1 MKINNLSS
9 SAIKIFEILHKKGY
23 EAFVVGGFVRDSILR
38 IPSTDIDIV
47 TSALPDQIIELFPN
61 DKVDLVGKSFG
72 VVLVNGIEVAS
83 YRNDKYFGL
92 SDKNSVIE
100 FGTLETDSA
109 RRDLTINSIFFDPI
123 SGVIFDPNGGM
134 NDIRNKIIKFVGNP
148 KDRIFEDPNRIV
160 RICRFRSQISGEFT
174 PETFDALKEH
184 AHLLEAH
191 VHVQRIRIET
201 LKAMKTKR
209 ASEFFRSLSDIGA
222 LQYIFPSLNSCIEVD
237 GGVHHGE
244 SVFIHNM
251 LAGDDVSTKFPLV
264 KLAAYLHDVGK
275 PSMKRLNPDTGNVW
289 FEGHDDKGA
298 EILEE
303 ELRDLTFSN
312 EEIAIIT
319 GLVKFHMRISFE
331 MGPKATRKILRG
343 LDELGL
349 SYKDLLRLRHAD
361 MVANLKKSSSSARF
375 RDAVRKFRKEVVGNK
390 NEPFNL
396 KSLAVNGIDVMDT
409 SGIQPGPR
417 VGEILN
423 KLFEDVL
430 EDPSRNNKDFLVE
443 RMKIIQE
450 ERWRKL

>member
-134 NDIRNKIIKFVGNP
+134 SDIRNKIIKFVGNP

-160 RICRFRSQISGEFT
+160 RICRFRSQIDGSFT
-174 PETFDALKEH
+174 PETFNALKEH

-191 VHVQRIRIET
+191 VHVQRLRVEI
-201 LKAMKTKR
+201 LKAMKTKK
-209 ASEFFRSLSDIGA
+209 ASEFFESLKRIGA
-222 LQYIFPSLNSCIEVD
+222 LKYIFPSLDKCIID
-237 GGVHHGE
+237 GGIHHGE
-244 SVFIHNM
+244 DVFTHNM
-251 LAGDDVSTKFPLV
+251 IAGDDVSTKFPLV
-264 KLAAYLHDVGK
+264 KLATYLHDVGK
-275 PSMKRLNPDTGNVW
+275 PITKRLNPGTGNVW
-289 FEGHDDKGA
+289 FEGHDEAGA
-298 EILEE
+298 SILES
-303 ELRDLTFSN
+303 ELKDLTFSN
-312 EEIAIIT
+312 EEVSTIT
-319 GLVKFHMRISFE
+319 GLVNLHMRISFG
-331 MGPKATRKILRG
+331 MGPKAIRKLLRS
-343 LDELGL
+343 LNEAGL
-349 SYKDLLRLRHAD
+349 SYKDLLRVRHGD
-361 MVANLKKSSSSARF
+361 MVANLRKAFDGHVFKL
-375 RDAVRKFRKEVVGNK
+375 AVRKFRKEIVGNK
-390 NEPFNL
+390 NEPFSL
-396 KSLAVNGIDVMDT
+396 KSLMVNGMDVMDT
-409 SGIQPGPR
+409 LNIQPGPE
-417 VGEILN
+417 VGRILN
-423 KLFEDVL
+423 ALFEEFL
-430 EDPSRNNKDFLVE
+430 EHPGINERGFLIE
-443 RMKIIQE
+443 RIKILGE
-450 ERWRKL
+450 EWWRK